1 MNHLSN
7 IKTSKI
13 KKPLTE
19 RQLEKAIC
27 DAALKLGY
35 LTYKFTSPSNRGVP
49 DRIFIN
55 PHGYV
60 FFIEFKSKTGK
71 LTALQNK
78 VFTDIG
84 EHQIDVFVMND
95 LSQTIMLLQ
104 NLLLLKIKIEGW
116 NELINKIDNVNRN

>member
-1 MNHLSN
+1 M
-7 IKTSKI
+7 

-19 RQLEKAIC
+19 RQIEKAVR
-27 DAALKLGY
+27 DAAIKLGY
-35 LTYKFTSPSNRGVP
+35 LTYKFTSPSNCGVP

-78 VFTDIG
+78 VFRDMG
-84 EHQIDVFVMND
+84 DSQIDVFVMND
-95 LSQTIMLLQ
+95 LAQTIMLLQ
-104 NLLLLKIKIEGW
+104 NLLLLKIKVEGW
-116 NELINKIDNVNRN
+116 NELINKIDNVNRT

>member
-1 MNHLSN
+1 MNHLSD

-19 RQLEKAIC
+19 RQLEKAIR
-27 DAALKLGY
+27 DTALKLGY

-60 FFIEFKSKTGK
+60 FFIEFKSKIGK
-71 LTALQNK
+71 LTALQKK
-78 VFTDIG
+78 VHEDFGKRRVSVYVI
-84 EHQIDVFVMND
+84 ND
-95 LSQTIMLLQ
+95 LDKGVKI
-104 NLLLLKIKIEGW
+104 LKILQDKKYIA
-116 NELINKIDNVNRN
+116 LTK